1 MWSSHNRAT
10 ITVFGIGTR
19 PASGAIDAL
28 FERCGQHAPNK
39 KEARLPV
46 IEMSQIERSARCE
59 KETNLT
65 LFSSLLCITNWGLV
79 GSHYVGII
87 AGEVI

>member
-1 MWSSHNRAT
+1 MWCH
-10 ITVFGIGTR
+10 
-19 PASGAIDAL
+19 DAF

-46 IEMSQIERSARCE
+46 IEMSQIERFARYE

-65 LFSSLLCITNWGLV
+65 LFSSIFCITNLGLV
-79 GSHYVGII
+79 GSHYIGII
-87 AGEVI
+87 AGKVI